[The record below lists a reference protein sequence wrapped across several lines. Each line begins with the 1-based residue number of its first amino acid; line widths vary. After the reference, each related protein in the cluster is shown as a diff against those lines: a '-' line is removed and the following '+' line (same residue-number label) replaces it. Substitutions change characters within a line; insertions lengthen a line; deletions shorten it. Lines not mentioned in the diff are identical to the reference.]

1 MMKKITSLKDIIDF
15 KKVMSLSK
23 VLCKEYF
30 EKLPIF
36 NSENSKQS
44 KLFRGMGIIAVFA
57 LGYLTYNII
66 DFLQKTGQPQI
77 FINIYLLIASI
88 IIIYQQILAST
99 NVYYFSK
106 DLEDILPFPIKPI
119 ELLISRFNMLVS
131 ISYVSIL
138 MFIFIPLLLY
148 GMMVA
153 RTFIYYL
160 CMLIVL
166 VIFPI
171 FFALII
177 SIIMLFVMQLSKI
190 IKNKEIFQLLVT
202 MIIIGIFTMFEG
214 YAFKTVLSNAE
225 EIEQIQQGQ
234 EINLIQTINEKVTD
248 INKYL
253 ITINSSVKILTENNI
268 LNNLIQIIKI
278 IFINIITFILFILVG
293 KKLYLKNILINIE
306 KININKIKKK
316 KENYKY
322 KKNNKKNAYIKKEFK
337 DLIKTPTFFMQCV
350 IPSILTVVAL
360 ALIIISVYPS
370 FLAIMED
377 EKIAAEMPEFKFD
390 ISLFTTIIVIIQIA
404 YTTSNLSITAIS
416 RKGKNAFFIKYIP
429 ISLYKQFIYMNIP
442 QIILNAFISLIILGA
457 AKYLMSEIQIIYLI
471 IIFIIGLI
479 LNIINSFLML
489 VVDLCRPNLEW
500 DNETDAIKQNK
511 NKLFQYMLSIII
523 CLILIY
529 FKQVFEGFKINLNL
543 FIIFI
548 LIFLLFILCLINNI
562 IKNKINKLF
571 NKIN

>member
-1 MMKKITSLKDIIDF
+1 MMKKITNLKDIIDF
-15 KKVMSLSK
+15 KKIISLSR

-36 NSENSKQS
+36 NSKDSKQS
-44 KLFRGMGIIAVFA
+44 KLFKAMGIISVFA

-77 FINIYLLIASI
+77 FLNTYLLIAAI

-119 ELLISRFNMLVS
+119 ELLISRFNMLVA
-131 ISYVSIL
+131 ISYISML
-138 MFIFIPLLLY
+138 MFIFVPLLLY
-148 GMMVA
+148 GMTVA
-153 RTFIYYL
+153 RTFIYYIS
-160 CMLIVL
+160 MLIIL
-166 VIFPI
+166 AIFPI

-177 SIIMLFVMQLSKI
+177 SIVMLFVMQLSKI
-190 IKNKEIFQLLVT
+190 IKNKEIFQLVITAIL
-202 MIIIGIFTMFEG
+202 IGIFTVFES
-214 YAFKTVLSNAE
+214 YAFETVLSNTT

-234 EINLIQTINEKVTD
+234 EINLIQTINEKVTE

-253 ITINSSVKILTENNI
+253 ITINTSVKMLTQNNI
-268 LNNLIQIIKI
+268 LNNLIQIIKLL
-278 IFINIITFILFILVG
+278 FINIIAFIIFILVG

-322 KKNNKKNAYIKKEFK
+322 KKNKQKNAYIKKEFE
-337 DLIKTPTFFMQCV
+337 DLVKTPTFFMQCV
-350 IPSILTVVAL
+350 IPSILAVVAV

-370 FLAIMED
+370 LLVIMQD
-377 EKIAAEMPEFKFD
+377 EEIALEIPKFKFD

-404 YTTSNLSITAIS
+404 FTTSNLSITAIS
-416 RKGKNAFFIKYIP
+416 RKGKNAFFVKYIP
-429 ISLYKQFIYMNIP
+429 ISLYKQFLYMNIP
-442 QIILNAFISLIILGA
+442 QIILNTFISLIILGA
-457 AKYLMSEIQIIYLI
+457 TKYLMPEIQIIYLI
-471 IIFIIGLI
+471 IIFIVGLI
-479 LNIINSFLML
+479 LNIINSFLVL
-489 VVDLCRPNLEW
+489 VVDLRRPNLEW

-511 NKLFQYMLSIII
+511 NKLFQYVLSIII

-548 LIFLLFILCLINNI
+548 LIFLLFILCLINKI

>member
-1 MMKKITSLKDIIDF
+1 MMKKITNLKDIIDF
-15 KKVMSLSK
+15 KKVISLSK

-36 NSENSKQS
+36 NSKNSKQS
-44 KLFRGMGIIAVFA
+44 KLFKAMGIISVFA
-57 LGYLTYNII
+57 LGYVAYNII

-77 FINIYLLIASI
+77 FLNIYLLFGAI
-88 IIIYQQILAST
+88 IIIYQQILVST

-131 ISYVSIL
+131 ISYVSMI
-138 MFIFIPLLLY
+138 MFIFVPLLLY
-148 GMMVA
+148 GLMVA
-153 RTFIYYL
+153 RTFVYFPS
-160 CMLIVL
+160 MLIITL
-166 VIFPI
+166 IFPI

-190 IKNKEIFQLLVT
+190 IKNKEIFQLVITT
-202 MIIIGIFTMFEG
+202 MLIGIFTIFEG
-214 YAFKTVLSNAE
+214 YALETVLSNAE

-234 EINLIQTINEKVTD
+234 EINLIQIINEKVTE
-248 INKYL
+248 INNYL
-253 ITINSSVKILTENNI
+253 ITINPSVKILTENNI
-268 LNNLIQIIKI
+268 LNVLIQIIKI
-278 IFINIITFILFILVG
+278 LFINIITFILFILTG

-306 KININKIKKK
+306 KVNINKRKKK
-316 KENYKY
+316 KENYRY

-350 IPSILTVVAL
+350 IPSILTIVAL
-360 ALIIISVYPS
+360 SLIIISVYPS
-370 FLAIMED
+370 LLVIMQD
-377 EKIAAEMPEFKFD
+377 EEIASEMPEFKFD

-416 RKGKNAFFIKYIP
+416 RKGKTAFFIKYIP

-442 QIILNAFISLIILGA
+442 QILLNSLISLIILGA
-457 AKYLMSEIQIIYLI
+457 SKYLMPEIPIIYLI
-471 IIFIIGLI
+471 IIFIIGLV

-511 NKLFQYMLSIII
+511 NKLFQYVLSIII

-543 FIIFI
+543 SIIIILIILLIILFIINKI
-548 LIFLLFILCLINNI
+548 IN
-562 IKNKINKLF
+562 NKINKLF